1 MDPRWETR
9 STTED
14 RIAVAMK
21 HDLIPKDDESYDET
35 YEDETYDDES
45 YDETYE
51 DETYDDESY
60 DDETYDDETY
70 GTFDYPKL
78 RIVSQDSKDPCEDS
92 DWHYHLRNYGE
103 MVRLFRFMNW
113 IIFPTIHKLWHL

>member
-14 RIAVAMK
+14 WIAVGKK
-21 HDLIPKDDESYDET
+21 HDLIPKD
-35 YEDETYDDES
+35 DETYDDES
-45 YDETYE
+45 YDEIYDETYD

-60 DDETYDDETY
+60 DDESY

-78 RIVSQDSKDPCEDS
+78 RIVSQDSRDPCEDF
-92 DWHYHLRNYGE
+92 DWHYHRRNYGE
-103 MVRLFRFMNW
+103 MVRLFRFINW
-113 IIFPTIHKLWHL
+113 IIFPAIHKLWHL